1 MLIKGQRHFWE
12 VSCLFLDIMMGRI
25 MEELKYEANPS
36 PGELDVSNYLK
47 YLDSFATRSGM
58 HELEHLVD

>member
-1 MLIKGQRHFWE
+1 
-12 VSCLFLDIMMGRI
+12 MGRI
-25 MEELKYEANPS
+25 MEELKYEVNPS

-47 YLDSFATRSGM
+47 YLDNIATRSGM